1 MYDAIL
7 AGTDGSEAATKAL
20 EHAIE
25 LAAAVDAT
33 VHVVTVVETT
43 GSPMTFSTEQV
54 DELNRAASELV
65 DEVVAAHD
73 DQDVDIR
80 GDVRRGRAAEAL
92 LAYADEADVDLI
104 VVGERGADGVAEAIL
119 GSTADRLVQ
128 QADRPVTIVPA
139 GEG

>member
-33 VHVVTVVETT
+33 VHVVTVVETS
-43 GSPMTFSTEQV
+43 GSPMTFTTEQV

-65 DEVVAAHD
+65 DRVVAAHD

-128 QADRPVTIVPA
+128 QADHPVTIVPA
-139 GEG
+139 GEE

>member
-65 DEVVAAHD
+65 DEVVAAHE

-80 GDVRRGRAAEAL
+80 GDVRRGRPVEAL
-92 LAYADEADVDLI
+92 LTYGDEADVDLI